1 MRKRLWIILLLAAGV
16 LSVHTPAGATNHQR
30 AVDYYNR
37 AVRLKGSTNDPVLLL
52 KKEQL
57 YQRAIELWPGFPEAH
72 NNLADVYEKEGRDE
86 TTGEEKLYLLVSAR
100 SIKAE
105 IEGLSLKESAQRAV
119 RAFGTRAI
127 YIVKAPREDAPV
139 PQAAVSHAQQDPHS
153 IDAFLERI
161 EGEGAWVRVV
171 RFEHE

>member
-1 MRKRLWIILLLAAGV
+1 LTCPQFV
-16 LSVHTPAGATNHQR
+16 P
-30 AVDYYNR
+30 
-37 AVRLKGSTNDPVLLL
+37 
-52 KKEQL
+52 
-57 YQRAIELWPGFPEAH
+57 
-72 NNLADVYEKEGRDE
+72 
-86 TTGEEKLYLLVSAR
+86 
-100 SIKAE
+100 
-105 IEGLSLKESAQRAV
+105 
-119 RAFGTRAI
+119 I